1 MVHPAAALNPHP
13 SKKKKKIVMTVPGP
27 FEVVEAEGVLE
38 LVAIGP
44 LGNQTGENR
53 QLVKRYDSI
62 LWQW

>member
-1 MVHPAAALNPHP
+1 
-13 SKKKKKIVMTVPGP
+13 MTVPGP